1 MYETSYLFCDEKEK
15 SFINVVCS
23 YFKFKLSANQ
33 RHNLKPKSAK
43 FMSAS
48 FLVDCLL
55 KNVTHYEN
63 MPIQNILKIL
73 PQKNVN
79 FQRKNSDIFHFS
91 AQNIDVGVVMGLEGW
106 GVGRG
111 GGGGG
116 CGLEDIYSFT
126 PGYLPTQTFTHLD
139 TRDKFETNIMF
150 SEMPFRISIRGNVI

>member
-33 RHNLKPKSAK
+33 RHNLKPKNAK

-55 KNVTHYEN
+55 KNDTHYEN

-73 PQKNVN
+73 PQKKMKII
-79 FQRKNSDIFHFS
+79 REKNSDIFHFS
-91 AQNIDVGVVMGLEGW
+91 AQNIDCVYSLEPP
-106 GVGRG
+106 R
-111 GGGGG
+111 
-116 CGLEDIYSFT
+116 
-126 PGYLPTQTFTHLD
+126 
-139 TRDKFETNIMF
+139 
-150 SEMPFRISIRGNVI
+150 